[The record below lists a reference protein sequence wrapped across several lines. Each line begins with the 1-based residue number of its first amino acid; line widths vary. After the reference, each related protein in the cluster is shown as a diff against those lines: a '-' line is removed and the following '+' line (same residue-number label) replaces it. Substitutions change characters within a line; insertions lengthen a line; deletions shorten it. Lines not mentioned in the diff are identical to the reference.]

1 MMAME
6 TASSNDIMES
16 LDAYK
21 DDVNFNRMQ
30 IDTEAGMD
38 TIGQDY
44 YDMMYKDGKNMWEQ
58 KEHKE
63 ILERTK

>member
-21 DDVNFNRMQ
+21 GDVNFNRMQ
-30 IDTEAGMD
+30 VETEAGMD
-38 TIGQDY
+38 TIG
-44 YDMMYKDGKNMWEQ
+44 
-58 KEHKE
+58 
-63 ILERTK
+63 